1 MGRGNSSAVNQAED
15 SRREIQIQT
24 ECRPQD
30 SSIHPRQVP
39 ECLPILSASVK
50 LNVIDLDVAA
60 NMIGRHNAQR
70 AARQVFGAMQI
81 RLLNLHIILT
91 VLDEVS
97 EVSELLSEFC

>member
-1 MGRGNSSAVNQAED
+1 
-15 SRREIQIQT
+15 
-24 ECRPQD
+24 
-30 SSIHPRQVP
+30 
-39 ECLPILSASVK
+39 VK
-50 LNVIDLDVAA
+50 LSVIDLDVAA

-97 EVSELLSEFC
+97 EVSELLVRVSLTLIGASWFFQIFAALLDGETTE

>member
-1 MGRGNSSAVNQAED
+1 MK
-15 SRREIQIQT
+15 
-24 ECRPQD
+24 
-30 SSIHPRQVP
+30 
-39 ECLPILSASVK
+39 LS
-50 LNVIDLDVAA
+50 VIDLDVAA

-97 EVSELLSEFC
+97 EVSELLVRVSLTLIGASWSFQIFAALLDGETTE

>member
-1 MGRGNSSAVNQAED
+1 
-15 SRREIQIQT
+15 
-24 ECRPQD
+24 
-30 SSIHPRQVP
+30 
-39 ECLPILSASVK
+39 
-50 LNVIDLDVAA
+50 VIDLDVAA

-97 EVSELLSEFC
+97 EVRELLVRVHLTLIGASRSLQIFAALLDGETTE